1 MLPKSPI
8 LGTLFSVLGFA
19 FNLWPLLPLTAL
31 LSRGHV
37 TRTFVFT
44 WLTFAVIRAL
54 IALAPRS
61 PSPAL
66 LIPEP
71 LNTNLFVVTGA
82 VLIVVYIAVRVWQPG
97 RIDRKLR
104 EADGIPDL
112 LQVTPKEF
120 AEMVAELFRFY
131 GHQVERMDAPGKHGV
146 DLIIRAQNG
155 AGWIV
160 RCKRQR
166 GRIEEMAVREFE
178 RTMKFVKARRGVM
191 VVTGSFTD
199 EARQWAKNNSVL
211 LYDGDEL
218 LKALRQAWGK

>member
-1 MLPKSPI
+1 MLPQSPI
-8 LGTLFSVLGFA
+8 LDTLFSVLGFA

-31 LSRGHV
+31 LSWGHV

-44 WLTFAVIRAL
+44 WLTFAAMRVL

-61 PSPAL
+61 PAPSF

-71 LNTNLFVVTGA
+71 LNTNLFVVAGA
-82 VLIVVYIAVRVWQPG
+82 ILIAVYLVVRVWQPG
-97 RIDRKLR
+97 KIDRKLR
-104 EADGIPDL
+104 NADGIPDL

-120 AEMVAELFRFY
+120 AEMVAELFRSY

-155 AGWIV
+155 ARWIV

-166 GRIEEMAVREFE
+166 GRIEEMAVRDFE
-178 RTMKFVKARRGVM
+178 RTMKFAKARRGVM

-199 EARQWAKNNSVL
+199 EARQWAKNNSIL
-211 LYDGDEL
+211 LYDGDEF
-218 LKALRQAWGK
+218 LKALRRARGK